1 METLW
6 FQDHLVCF
14 LPGTLALG
22 AHHGLPADHME
33 LARALMDTCYQMN
46 RQMETGLSPEIAH
59 FNLYSQKAAKDVQ
72 VKVSW
77 RRRGAVLGGSE
88 GGAGRRT
95 LSPRPPQPADR
106 HNLLRPETVE
116 SLFYLYRFTG
126 ERKYQDWGWEILQSF
141 NAYTRV
147 SVPGSRPSPAP
158 ASPFRVHGTRGP
170 GGRARLLPVSRGQPV
185 WGGSLQRPEATER
198 VLCGSPMWPAQH
210 FAPGHWRAAGTP
222 GRLGRSPAGP
232 PGGLRCVGSEGASAG
247 RPARPTCA
255 RDPAAW
261 ALAQVPSGGYSS
273 IGNVQDARNPQPRD
287 KMESFFL
294 GETLKYLY
302 LLFSDDPDLLSLDA
316 YVFNTEAHPLPIW
329 APA

>member
-1 METLW
+1 M
-6 FQDHLVCF
+6 
-14 LPGTLALG
+14 
-22 AHHGLPADHME
+22 
-33 LARALMDTCYQMN
+33 ARAALCTWS
-46 RQMETGLSPEIAH
+46 L
-59 FNLYSQKAAKDVQ
+59 
-72 VKVSW
+72 
-77 RRRGAVLGGSE
+77 E
-88 GGAGRRT
+88 GCWH
-95 LSPRPPQPADR
+95 PRAPREEPP
-106 HNLLRPETVE
+106 
-116 SLFYLYRFTG
+116 
-126 ERKYQDWGWEILQSF
+126 
-141 NAYTRV
+141 
-147 SVPGSRPSPAP
+147 
-158 ASPFRVHGTRGP
+158 
-170 GGRARLLPVSRGQPV
+170 
-185 WGGSLQRPEATER
+185 
-198 VLCGSPMWPAQH
+198 
-210 FAPGHWRAAGTP
+210 
-222 GRLGRSPAGP
+222 GP